1 VSRRAVVGSA
11 AALAA
16 ACMSAH
22 DIGNA
27 KGEGETRC
35 YVAPYD
41 VLWPAAEGALRSL
54 GLVVER
60 ANRDE
65 GVLVARTYRP
75 EEKAPEEMAL
85 ETRQGERV
93 AVFLELDSRDA
104 ESRPI
109 WTIEVVSRPIFALDP
124 SARDWTRP
132 VFLALEGSLPDS
144 ATSPSEDLAACARVN
159 G

>member
-1 VSRRAVVGSA
+1 MSRRAVVGSA

-54 GLVVER
+54 VITSYSIHYTKLY
-60 ANRDE
+60 D
-65 GVLVARTYRP
+65 AR
-75 EEKAPEEMAL
+75 E
-85 ETRQGERV
+85 
-93 AVFLELDSRDA
+93 
-104 ESRPI
+104 
-109 WTIEVVSRPIFALDP
+109 DP
-124 SARDWTRP
+124 ARSARRSTRSTRP
-132 VFLALEGSLPDS
+132 S
-144 ATSPSEDLAACARVN
+144 
-159 G
+159 